1 MHPLETYVND
11 DLGYLNDHLA
21 AAAAA
26 LQHVDRMR
34 GREPDSELGHVLQSL
49 RGEIEQDRDVLDR
62 VIAALGGSANP
73 VKRAGALG
81 AEMLVSLRMQMPV
94 LGAGSTEATRLE
106 EIEVLSLG
114 IEGKRLLWAA
124 LHDIASL
131 EPRLSGF
138 DFDSLAHRAQDQR
151 DRLERFRLL
160 FASAALRRHTA

>member
-21 AAAAA
+21 GAAAA

-34 GREPDSELGHVLQSL
+34 AREPGSELGHVLQAI
-49 RGEIEQDRDVLDR
+49 RGEIEEDRDVLER

-81 AEMLVSLRMQMPV
+81 AEMLASLRMQMPV
-94 LGAGSTEATRLE
+94 LGPGSTEAARLE

-114 IEGKRLLWAA
+114 IEGKRLMWNA
-124 LHDIASL
+124 LGEIGALD
-131 EPRLSGF
+131 PRLSGF
-138 DFDSLAHRAQDQR
+138 DVASLARRAQDQR

-160 FASAALRRHTA
+160 FATAALGRHAA

>member
-1 MHPLETYVND
+1 MHQFETYVND

-21 AAAAA
+21 GAAAA

-34 GREPDSELGHVLQSL
+34 ARDPESELGHVLQSL
-49 RGEIEQDRDVLDR
+49 RGEVEEDRHALER
-62 VIAALGGSANP
+62 VIAALGGSGNP

-81 AEMLVSLRMQMPV
+81 AEMLASLRMQMPV
-94 LGAGSTEATRLE
+94 LGAGSSEAARLE

-114 IEGKRLLWAA
+114 IEGKRLMWTA
-124 LHDIASL
+124 LADVATS

-138 DFDSLAHRAQDQR
+138 DFASLARRAQDQR

-160 FASAALRRHTA
+160 LALAALRRQAA